1 VVLWRIVVVAGGLG
15 FVAYRTALWLEI
27 RRARRAGD
35 TAREQHLRRH
45 GFGLY
50 RWAVL
55 FLVVFMVLVTALVWA
70 NSR

>member
-1 VVLWRIVVVAGGLG
+1 MLWRVVVVLIGLG
-15 FVAYRTALWLEI
+15 FVAHRVALWREI
-27 RRARRAGD
+27 RKARRAGD
-35 TAREQHLRRH
+35 TKREEHLRQH

-55 FLVVFMVLVTALVWA
+55 ALLVFTVVLTALVWS

>member
-1 VVLWRIVVVAGGLG
+1 VLWRVVVVVGGAG
-15 FVAYRTALWLEI
+15 FVAYRLALWLEI
-27 RRARRAGD
+27 RKARRAGD

-50 RWAVL
+50 RWAALAV
-55 FLVVFMVLVTALVWA
+55 VVFIVLLAALVWA